1 MNATRHRIVV
11 VGNGMVGHRLCES
24 LVRQDVEEGIDVVVI
39 GEEPRPAYDRVH
51 LSEYFAGRSADDLL
65 LADVS
70 WYAAKGIELILA
82 DPVGSID
89 REGNRVTTRSGRVF
103 DYDRLVLATG
113 SSPFVP
119 PVPGIESPRVLVY
132 RTIEDL
138 VAIEVLADRSRTAA
152 VIGGGLLGLEAAKA
166 LLDRGLDTTVIEAA
180 PRLMPRQVDAA
191 GAALLARRIESLGV
205 HVACGAVTKE
215 IVDSGAGLEIDL
227 GTGSPLQVDMIVVS
241 AGIRPRDE
249 LARAAGLACG
259 GRGGIVVDDSLKT
272 SDPRIFAIGEC
283 AAHRDFVY
291 GLVAPGYAMADQV
304 AAALRGEAASFEGAD
319 LSTKLKLLGV
329 DVASFGDPFADEAS
343 SGRGE
348 AAVTDAPVQT
358 VVFEDAHRGVYQK
371 LIVSG
376 GDRRLLGGILVGDCA
391 PYPALLALARSGK
404 PLEVEPH
411 ELLFGRT
418 EAVDLDDAAQL
429 CSCNDVSY
437 GAVRASIRERELT
450 SVSGVKA
457 CTRAGTGCGGC
468 VPVATRILEEEL
480 ARAGREVDRNL
491 CEHFPHTRSELYQIV
506 RATRADS
513 FAAILASH
521 GQGNGCEVCR
531 PAIASILASTR
542 ADPVL
547 EHASIQDT
555 NDRFLANIQRR
566 GLYSIVPRVPGGE
579 ITPDK
584 LIVLGEVA
592 RRYDLYC
599 KITGGQRID
608 LFGARVDQLPE
619 IWETL
624 VAAGFESGHA
634 YGKALRT
641 VKSCVGTSW
650 CRFGV
655 QDSTSFAI
663 RVEQRYRGL
672 RSPHKLKSAVSG
684 CIRECA
690 EAQSKDFG
698 FIATEEGWNVY
709 VCGNGGASP
718 RHADLLATGVSDDE
732 AIRLID
738 RFLMYYIQTANPLE
752 RTAPWLERL
761 DGGID
766 QLKRV
771 VLEDSLGIAADLE
784 REMQALVD
792 GYRCEWKEVV
802 ENPERRALFRHFAN
816 SDESDDTIRRVEE
829 RGQRRPAD
837 WTGEESGQASDS
849 DSPESEWVWTR
860 VGSPEDLPRDSG
872 SAFRIEGGEGG
883 NQIAIFHVASEDRL
897 YATQNRC
904 PHMKDMVLARGLVG
918 TQGDEPK
925 VACPLHKKTFSLRS
939 GKGLSDPAYCLKTY
953 PVETRADGFWVKLP
967 PPKTRRTDREEERR
981 PASSTRVASTTT
993 DGHLDP
999 SPEVS
1004 R

>member
-1 MNATRHRIVV
+1 MNAPRSRVVV

-24 LVRQDVEEGIDVVVI
+24 LVQSDLEEEVEIVVI
-39 GEEPRPAYDRVH
+39 GEEPRPAYDRVN

-65 LADVS
+65 LAEAR
-70 WYAAKGIELILA
+70 WYSEQGIELVLA
-82 DPVGSID
+82 DPVESID
-89 REGNRVTTRSGRVF
+89 RDGSRVTTRSGRVF
-103 DYDRLVLATG
+103 DYDHLVLSTG

-119 PVPGIESPRVLVY
+119 PIPGIGSARVLVY

-138 VAIEVLADRSRTAA
+138 EAIEALACRSRTAA

-166 LLDRGLDTTVIEAA
+166 LLDRGLETTVLEAA

-191 GAALLARRIESLGV
+191 GGALLARRIESLGV
-205 HVACGAVTKE
+205 RVRCGVMTRE
-215 IVDSGAGLEIDL
+215 IVDDGAGLEIDL
-227 GTGSPLQVDMIVVS
+227 GAGARLQVDMIVVS

-249 LARAAGLACG
+249 LARAAGLVCG
-259 GRGGIVVDDSLKT
+259 GRGGIVVDDSLRT

-291 GLVAPGYAMADQV
+291 GLVAPGYAMADRV
-304 AAALRGEAASFEGAD
+304 ASTLRGEAASFEGAD

-329 DVASFGDPFADEAS
+329 DVASFGEAFADE
-343 SGRGE
+343 E
-348 AAVTDAPVQT
+348 AGGDTGDAVARDGSVQT
-358 VVFEDAHRGVYQK
+358 VVYEDAHRGVYQK
-371 LIVSG
+371 LLVSG
-376 GDRRLLGGILVGDCA
+376 GDRRLLGGILVGDSA
-391 PYPALLALARSGK
+391 PYPTLVALAQLGR

-411 ELLFGRT
+411 ELLFGRA
-418 EAVDLDDAAQL
+418 EAVELDDVAQL

-437 GAVRASIRERELT
+437 GTVRAAIRERELT
-450 SVSGVKA
+450 SVAGVKA

-491 CEHFPHTRSELYQIV
+491 CEHFAHTRSELYQIV

-513 FAAILASH
+513 FASILASH
-521 GQGNGCEVCR
+521 GRGNGCEVCR

-542 ADPVL
+542 ADPIL

-555 NDRFLANIQRR
+555 NDRFLANVQRR

-592 RRYDLYC
+592 KRYDLYC

-608 LFGARVDQLPE
+608 LFGARVEQLPE
-619 IWETL
+619 IWEAL
-624 VAAGFESGHA
+624 IAAGFESGHA

-709 VCGNGGASP
+709 VCGNGGSTP

-761 DGGID
+761 EGGID
-766 QLKRV
+766 HLKRIV
-771 VLEDSLGIAADLE
+771 VEDSLSIATDLE

-802 ENPERRALFRHFAN
+802 ENPERRAHFRHFAN
-816 SDESDDTIRRVEE
+816 SDESDDQARRVEE

-837 WTGEESGQASDS
+837 WAGEESGRASDVG
-849 DSPESEWVWTR
+849 SPESEWVWTR
-860 VGSPEDLPRDSG
+860 VGNPEDLPRDSG
-872 SAFRIEGGEGG
+872 SAFRIEGGG
-883 NQIAIFHVASEDRL
+883 QIAIFHVASEDRL

-918 TQGDEPK
+918 SQGDEPK

-939 GKGLSDPAYCLKTY
+939 GKGLSDPAYCLNTY
-953 PVETRADGFWVKLP
+953 PVEARMDGVWVKLP
-967 PPKTRRTDREEERR
+967 PSRARRSESRAESCPADAARVGSARADRGTEALR
-981 PASSTRVASTTT
+981 
-993 DGHLDP
+993 
-999 SPEVS
+999 
-1004 R
+1004 

>member
-1 MNATRHRIVV
+1 MNAPRQRVVV

-24 LVRQDVEEGIDVVVI
+24 LVRQDLAEDIDIVVI

-51 LSEYFAGRSADDLL
+51 LSEYFAGRSAEDLL
-65 LADVS
+65 LADAS
-70 WYAAKGIELILA
+70 WYAAKGFELVLA
-82 DPVGSID
+82 DPVESID
-89 REGNRVTTRSGRVF
+89 RERRGVTTRSGRVF
-103 DYDRLVLATG
+103 AYDQLVLATG

-119 PVPGIESPRVLVY
+119 PIPGIESPRVLVY

-138 VAIEVLADRSRTAA
+138 VAIEELASRSRKAA

-166 LLDRGLDTTVIEAA
+166 LLDRGLETTVLEAA

-191 GAALLARRIESLGV
+191 GGALLARRIEALGV
-205 HVACGAVTKE
+205 RVVCGAMTKG
-215 IVDSGAGLEIDL
+215 IVDSGAGLEVDL
-227 GTGSPLQVDMIVVS
+227 GTDSPLQVDMIVVS

-249 LARAAGLACG
+249 LARGAGLVCG
-259 GRGGIVVDDSLKT
+259 GRGGIVVDDSLRT

-291 GLVAPGYAMADQV
+291 GLVAPGYLMADRV
-304 AAALRGEAASFEGAD
+304 AAALCGESASFEGAD

-329 DVASFGDPFADEAS
+329 DVASFGNPFADEA
-343 SGRGE
+343 GVDIAI
-348 AAVTDAPVQT
+348 AADAAATDASVQT
-358 VVFEDAHRGVYQK
+358 VVYEDAHRGVYQK
-371 LIVSG
+371 LLVSG
-376 GDRRLLGGILVGDCA
+376 GDRRLLGGILVGDCV
-391 PYPALLALARSGK
+391 PYPTLLALAQSGK

-411 ELLFGRT
+411 ELLFGRA
-418 EAVDLDDAAQL
+418 EAVELDEAAQL

-437 GAVRASIRERELT
+437 GAVRAAIRERELT
-450 SVSGVKA
+450 SVSGIKA

-491 CEHFPHTRSELYQIV
+491 CEHFPYTRPELYQIV
-506 RATRADS
+506 RATRVDS
-513 FAAILASH
+513 FSALLASH
-521 GQGNGCEVCR
+521 GSGNGCEVCR

-542 ADPVL
+542 ADPIL
-547 EHASIQDT
+547 GHASIQDT

-608 LFGARVDQLPE
+608 LFGARVEQLPE
-619 IWETL
+619 IWEAL
-624 VAAGFESGHA
+624 VSAGFESGHA

-663 RVEQRYRGL
+663 RVEHRYRGL

-709 VCGNGGASP
+709 VCGNGGANP
-718 RHADLLATGVSDDE
+718 RHADLLATGVSNDE

-766 QLKRV
+766 YLKRV
-771 VLEDSLGIAADLE
+771 VVEDALGIAADLE
-784 REMQALVD
+784 REMQTLVD

-802 ENPERRALFRHFAN
+802 ENPERRAMFRHFAN
-816 SDESDDTIRRVEE
+816 SDESDDAIRQVEE

-837 WTGEESGQASDS
+837 WPDEESEQATDAGAGP
-849 DSPESEWVWTR
+849 PESEWAWRR
-860 VGSPEDLPRDSG
+860 VGNVEDLPRDSG
-872 SAFRIEGGEGG
+872 RAFRLEGGG
-883 NQIAIFHVASEDRL
+883 QIAIFHVASEDRF

-918 TQGDEPK
+918 SQGDEPK

-953 PVETRADGFWVKLP
+953 PVEVRVDGVWVKLP
-967 PPKTRRTDREEERR
+967 PRAAHR
-981 PASSTRVASTTT
+981 
-993 DGHLDP
+993 
-999 SPEVS
+999 
-1004 R
+1004 

>member
-1 MNATRHRIVV
+1 MNARRNRVVV

-24 LVRQDVEEGIDVVVI
+24 LVRSDLGEDVEIVVI

-65 LADVS
+65 LADAR
-70 WYAAKGIELILA
+70 WYAEEGIELILA
-82 DPVGSID
+82 DPVESID
-89 REGNRVTTRSGRVF
+89 REGNRVTTRAGRVF
-103 DYDRLVLATG
+103 DYDQLVLATG

-119 PVPGIESPRVLVY
+119 PIPGIGSARVLVY

-138 VAIEVLADRSRTAA
+138 VAIEALASRSRTAA
-152 VIGGGLLGLEAAKA
+152 VVGGGLLGLEAAKA
-166 LLDRGLDTTVIEAA
+166 LLDRGLETTVLEAA
-180 PRLMPRQVDAA
+180 PRLMPRQVDTV
-191 GAALLARRIESLGV
+191 GGALLARRIEALGV
-205 HVACGAVTKE
+205 RVRCGVMTKE
-215 IVDSGAGLEIDL
+215 IVDTGAGLEIDL
-227 GTGSPLQVDMIVVS
+227 GTTSPLQVDMIVVS

-249 LARAAGLACG
+249 LARAAGLVCG
-259 GRGGIVVDDSLKT
+259 GRGGIVVDDSLRT

-291 GLVAPGYAMADQV
+291 GLVAPGYAMADRV
-304 AAALRGEAASFEGAD
+304 AATLCGESASFEGAD

-329 DVASFGDPFADEAS
+329 DVASFGEPFADEEV
-343 SGRGE
+343 GGDIGE
-348 AAVTDAPVQT
+348 AVATDGSVQT
-358 VVFEDAHRGVYQK
+358 VVYEDAHRGVYQK

-391 PYPALLALARSGK
+391 PYPTLLALAQSGK

-411 ELLFGRT
+411 ELLFGRA

-437 GAVRASIRERELT
+437 GAVRTAIRERELT
-450 SVSGVKA
+450 SVSGIKA

-480 ARAGREVDRNL
+480 ARSGREVDRNL
-491 CEHFPHTRSELYQIV
+491 CEHFPHTRPELYQIA

-513 FAAILASH
+513 FAAILESH
-521 GQGNGCEVCR
+521 GRGNGCEVCR

-542 ADPVL
+542 ADPIL

-579 ITPDK
+579 ITPEK

-592 RRYDLYC
+592 KRYDLYC

-608 LFGARVDQLPE
+608 LFGARVEQLPE

-766 QLKRV
+766 YLRRV

-784 REMQALVD
+784 RELQALVD
-792 GYRCEWKEVV
+792 GYRCEWKDVV

-816 SDESDDTIRRVEE
+816 SDESDDQARRIEE

-837 WTGEESGQASDS
+837 WAGEESEGASDS

-860 VGSPEDLPRDSG
+860 VGNPEDLPRDSG
-872 SAFRIEGGEGG
+872 SAFRIEGGG
-883 NQIAIFHVASEDRL
+883 QIAIFHVASEDRF

-918 TQGDEPK
+918 SHGDEPK

-939 GKGLSDPAYCLKTY
+939 GKGLSDPAYCLRTY
-953 PVETRADGFWVKLP
+953 PVEARVDGVWVKLP
-967 PPKTRRTDREEERR
+967 PLQARQAERREETR
-981 PASSTRVASTTT
+981 PDDAAQVGSVPADLDLEVA
-993 DGHLDP
+993 
-999 SPEVS
+999 